1 MTFLLQKFNA
11 INRTRTEVRARNGL
25 RPTASGIAFTG
36 RLAACLLLAGFLGV
50 GSAMAQPKVL
60 RMGGG
65 AITVSSA
72 INDGGGNTDGA
83 VHHYL
88 IDTDGDGDY
97 SDETLSDAGTNPTV
111 GGTVNTFL
119 IGGIALVIDLDG
131 SIMVSPISRG
141 AFKIVLANRA
151 TDDLTTAE
159 GSNNMGMPYEF
170 VVMSGYA
177 PRLIGTANN
186 AEVQADVE
194 DLDLVPRD
202 ETSKEYDLLDWFNDP
217 NDVFLDY
224 DAKADQVERCAKG
237 PSATDYNSCAD
248 KKKVDVVTATVDG
261 NKLTIELTAAA
272 KNDSSDTDVWVFA
285 EDGNGEYARKQI
297 HVIVGL
303 STNPYVDTP
312 LVDVMLREDD
322 ADNTTIDLAAGFDD
336 PDVAA
341 ADNGRNAGVMDA
353 VALTYDIAINDK
365 GAAKVGTDD
374 AFTWVTSY
382 MTAKVAKGD
391 DAATV
396 EIRPRSTGSATFTV
410 TATDKGVRCKA
421 NFFPARLVDVTH
433 AGNTVMRYSSVV
445 DINENI
451 PAERATKCLNF
462 ATGSNTPTPDPDDGA
477 KLIAQVITDLYP
489 DAKSVKDAITVTIVS
504 KTSPM
509 ADEAIGD
516 REVVADKDAIMV
528 DLEDLNGAEDD
539 EPAAFADPTEEGL
552 TYTVTAKDT
561 TLATITVEGSV
572 VTIAPKWR
580 SGDKTTS
587 VSVTATNNLD
597 EASLPEKFDL
607 TVKTATTPVVNMNP
621 AVQAVLAKGFKLK
634 TGDAPMVVNLM
645 NLTGAKEEKDRIAL
659 FIDPNAA
666 EKDAL
671 PGGLLYKMQIKDV
684 VADHRYDNLSTENDV
699 VTSAMR
705 ITLDPAA
712 ATLTVTPTGANS
724 AMVTVW
730 GIDRERLMIS
740 ATTTITVVSCD
751 GVDMSDP
758 CDGVT
763 VGAEDEELPTEVSL
777 AQNYPNPFNP
787 QTTIDYALPQAGDVS
802 LIVYDMLGREVDVLL
817 DGPQAT
823 GRHTVRFGA
832 NHLPNGAYVYRLVA
846 ADKTIT
852 RTMVLLK

>member
-50 GSAMAQPKVL
+50 GSAMAQPTVL

-65 AITVSSA
+65 PVS
-72 INDGGGNTDGA
+72 IGTGNEQ

-88 IDTDGDGDY
+88 IDTDADGDFD
-97 SDETLSDAGTNPTV
+97 DETLTAAGTNPTGQ
-111 GGTVNTFL
+111 GGTVTNTF
-119 IGGIALVIDLDG
+119 IVGGLALVTRRNDG
-131 SIMVSPISRG
+131 VLMVSPISPG
-141 AFKIVLANRA
+141 AFKIAAARSA
-151 TDDLTTAE
+151 TEDL
-159 GSNNMGMPYEF
+159 GDSNPGTPYEY
-170 VVMSGYA
+170 VVLSGHA
-177 PRLIGTANN
+177 PMLTGIPGD
-186 AEVQADVE
+186 ADVYNRGVYTDAE
-194 DLDLVPRD
+194 PLSLTPRD
-202 ETSKEYDLLDWFNDP
+202 ETSKDYDLLKWFTDP
-217 NDVFLDY
+217 NEIFLTY
-224 DAKADQVERCAKG
+224 TAEADKVERCDG
-237 PSATDYNSCAD
+237 DPDDNPNTTGCAGADD
-248 KKKVDVVTATVDG
+248 KKKMVDVVTATVSD
-261 NKLTIELTAAA
+261 NKLTIKLTDAA
-272 KNDSSDTDVWVFA
+272 KNDSSDTDVWVLA
-285 EDGNGEYARKQI
+285 HDANGEYARKQI
-297 HVIVGL
+297 QVTVG
-303 STNPYVDTP
+303 SATNPYVDTP
-312 LVDVMLREDD
+312 LADVVLREDA
-322 ADNTTIDLAAGFDD
+322 ADNTTIDLAAGFKD

-341 ADNGRNAGVMDA
+341 TDNGRNAGVMDA
-353 VALTYDIAINDK
+353 VALSYEVDIDDNS
-365 GAAKVGTDD
+365 AAKVGPDD
-374 AFTWVTSY
+374 AFTWVTTY
-382 MTAKVAKGD
+382 MTAKVATGD
-391 DAATV
+391 DAASV
-396 EIRPRSTGSATFTV
+396 EIRPRAPGSATFTV
-410 TATDKGVRCKA
+410 TATDKGVRCRES
-421 NFFPARLVDVTH
+421 FFPARLVDMIH
-433 AGNTVMRYSSVV
+433 DGDTVMRYSSLI
-445 DINENI
+445 DENI
-451 PAERATKCLNF
+451 PAERATKCLNS
-462 ATGSNTPTPDPDDGA
+462 ATGPNTPDPDDGA

-528 DLEDLNGAEDD
+528 DLEDMNGDKDD
-539 EPAAFADPTEEGL
+539 EPAAFADPTKEGL
-552 TYTVTAKDT
+552 TYTVEAKDAIA
-561 TLATITVEGSV
+561 TLSVEGSV

-580 SGDKTTS
+580 AGDKSTT
-587 VSVTATNNLD
+587 VTVKATNNLD
-597 EASLPEKFDL
+597 EESLPVTFKL

-621 AVQAVLAKGFKLK
+621 AVQAVLAKGFSLK

-671 PGGLLYKMQIKDV
+671 PGGLLYKMQVKDV
-684 VADHRYDNLSTENDV
+684 VADHVYENQSKENDV
-699 VTSAMR
+699 STSAMR
-705 ITLDPAA
+705 LVLDPAA
-712 ATLTVTPTGANS
+712 ATLTVTPTAAS
-724 AMVTVW
+724 FATVTVW
-730 GIDRERLMIS
+730 GIDRERNMIS

-817 DGPQAT
+817 DGPQAA